1 LAAAAN
7 GLLEFSCRQSPYT
20 PFPNEPAD
28 GRAPIP
34 YFEDVPPVE
43 SPSPAVAAT
52 LLSSAASAATN
63 RTAADRS
70 YPPASPVCP
79 AISATILTKNS
90 EALLARVLTAL
101 EWCDE
106 VVVLDT
112 GSTDATVS
120 IAVQFANVSLHQL
133 NQPFSGFGRVRQLAV
148 SLARNDWIFSVDAD
162 EIVSPEL
169 RNEITSRRLDAGAV
183 YAIPFANYFNGR
195 HITTC
200 GWAPDCHERL
210 FNRTR
215 TNFCASNV
223 HERVQTA
230 GLSTVHLHGSIDHY
244 SYRSNDDFLRK
255 MSAYSQL
262 FATQN
267 AGRKRSSPL
276 KAVSRSLWAFFKS
289 YVLERGLTQGT
300 EGMVISAYKA
310 QTVFWKYMM
319 LHEANQNWS
328 RSRS

>member
-1 LAAAAN
+1 VIA
-7 GLLEFSCRQSPYT
+7 
-20 PFPNEPAD
+20 
-28 GRAPIP
+28 
-34 YFEDVPPVE
+34 YFERVPPVE

-52 LLSSAASAATN
+52 LLSSAVPAATN
-63 RTAADRS
+63 RTAVDRS
-70 YPPASPVCP
+70 SPPFSPTYP

-101 EWCDE
+101 KWCDE

-133 NQPFSGFGRVRQLAV
+133 NLPFSGFGRVRQLAV

-162 EIVSPEL
+162 EIVSSEL
-169 RNEITSRRLDAGAV
+169 RNEITGLQLDPATV
-183 YAIPFANYFNGR
+183 YSIPFANYFNGR

-215 TNFCASNV
+215 TNFCSSNV

-230 GLSTVHLHGSIDHY
+230 GLNTVKLRGAVDHY
-244 SYRSNDDFLRK
+244 SYRSTDDFLRK
-255 MSAYSQL
+255 MSAYSRL

-267 AGRKRSSPL
+267 AGRKRSSPF
-276 KAVSRSLWAFFKS
+276 KAVSRSLWAFCKS
-289 YVLERGLTQGT
+289 YLLERGLTQGT
-300 EGMVISAYKA
+300 EGLVISAYKA

-319 LHEANQNWS
+319 LHEANRNRLPS
-328 RSRS
+328 PRHAR